1 MVTREVERMGF
12 GDTFIYT
19 LYTSDN
25 GTQYVVKLTQA
36 DATAGGFG
44 GSVNP
49 LNFPAWPFNYR
60 DLRHVTG
67 YDTSFKPRKG
77 RLILATNG
85 NVLYKNGGTWTNN
98 NTGITYQTQGAEG
111 ERRPASHIGGS

>member
-1 MVTREVERMGF
+1 MGF
-12 GDTFIYT
+12 GDQFRFY

-25 GTQYVVKLTQA
+25 GTQYVIKLSIA

-44 GSVNP
+44 AGVIP

-67 YDTSFKPRKG
+67 YNTLDITKKG
-77 RLILATNG
+77 RLIIATPG
-85 NVLYKNGGTWTNN
+85 NALYKNGGTWTNS
-98 NTGITYQTQGAEG
+98 NTGASYQTQGAEG
-111 ERRPASHIGGS
+111 ERRPASHIGGG